1 MRILKFVKL
10 YCRFLMPQ
18 QIYPGQSKFHSQDE
32 EAKLTKRRAD
42 ARLRMAKW
50 RQSQSSNQA
59 TTMQA
64 NKRDANRIKVTKWR
78 QMQSTKQDATIHI
91 QQNQSNNRVAIWRAK
106 QRQEQKNADQASE
119 QLMSVVAMERYG
131 I

>member
-1 MRILKFVKL
+1 
-10 YCRFLMPQ
+10 MPQ

>member
-1 MRILKFVKL
+1 M
-10 YCRFLMPQ
+10 
-18 QIYPGQSKFHSQDE
+18 YPGQSKFHSQDE
-32 EAKLTKRRAD
+32 EAKLAKRRAD
-42 ARLRMAKW
+42 ARLRIAKWRQSQLSKQDGTTSPQQVKDIKQDKQKAANQMRVAKW
-50 RQSQSSNQA
+50 RQSQSTQ
-59 TTMQA
+59 
-64 NKRDANRIKVTKWR
+64 
-78 QMQSTKQDATIHI
+78 QDATIHI